1 MVQRKGVVSMCY
13 LKQPRKATQV
23 MLDLTPKRKV
33 VCLLDLYGQKDSLC
47 EDSEAGK
54 QLGIFRELQLI

>member
-1 MVQRKGVVSMCY
+1 MCY

-23 MLDLTPKRKV
+23 MLDLIPKRKV